1 MKPMPSSIRIGPYD
15 VPINFMPIGTV
26 DAEKN
31 FGSFHSES
39 MEIRLRSVFASDQM
53 VADTL
58 LHECLHAIVSVHGM
72 DIRKDGEERTVTVLA
87 TSLSALIKFNPD
99 LISYLQDALSNG
111 KRAVKK

>member
-1 MKPMPSSIRIGPYD
+1 MKPMPISICIGPYD
-15 VPINFMPIGTV
+15 VPVHIMPQGTA

-31 FGSFHSES
+31 FGSFHSEL
-39 MEIRLRSVFASDQM
+39 MEIRMRPAFSSDQQA
-53 VADTL
+53 ADTL

-87 TSLSALIKFNPD
+87 TALSALIKFNPD
-99 LISYLQDALSNG
+99 LISYLKDALSNG